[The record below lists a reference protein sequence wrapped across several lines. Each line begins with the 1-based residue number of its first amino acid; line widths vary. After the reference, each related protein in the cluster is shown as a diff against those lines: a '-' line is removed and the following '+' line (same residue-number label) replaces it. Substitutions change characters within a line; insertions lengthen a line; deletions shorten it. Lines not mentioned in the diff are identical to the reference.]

1 MKTFKEYV
9 EEIKKK
15 HGLTTD
21 YAVAKALLID
31 TRKISDVMKGRR
43 HPPPVAA
50 YRIAD
55 LLELDPIEVIACID
69 YQYTTDE
76 QHKEY
81 IKAFFS
87 RRMRDV
93 AAVLLVGI
101 ICMQGVGQEASAST
115 LLNANSM
122 NHKPL
127 LYELVHLYSEDYLW
141 KQMTSQL
148 SFASVPCTS
157 PST

>member
-1 MKTFKEYV
+1 MKTFKDYV

-31 TRKISDVMKGRR
+31 TRKISDVMSGRR

-55 LLELDPIEVIACID
+55 ILEIDPIEVIACID
-69 YQYTTDE
+69 YEYTKDE
-76 QHKEY
+76 QQKEY

-93 AAVLLVGI
+93 AAVLLVVVISILGA
-101 ICMQGVGQEASAST
+101 GKEANAST
-115 LLNANSM
+115 LYNASGM
-122 NHKPL
+122 EHKPL
-127 LYELVHLYSEDYLW
+127 LCELL
-141 KQMTSQL
+141 
-148 SFASVPCTS
+148 
-157 PST
+157 